1 MKSYQN
7 FITLIL
13 LCLSS
18 AIYSQDAML
27 EVQVSKDS
35 VYYGNQVKVTFIASN
50 VSGSFIAPEFE
61 GFQIIN
67 GPFTSSSYSFI
78 NGTESRKT
86 TYVYVL
92 EPLKIGKLKIG
103 KASFKG
109 NGKDLSSSEIQI
121 FVKANPDGIQEAPDK
136 NGQDRSIN
144 DMFEG
149 FGNMNDF
156 FNMPEMQQFEIKPKE
171 VKPKQAKPTY
181 KFKTE
186 KI

>member
-1 MKSYQN
+1 MKSYAN
-7 FITLIL
+7 FITLIV
-13 LCLSS
+13 LCLSTS
-18 AIYSQDAML
+18 LYAQEPML

-50 VSGSFIAPEFE
+50 VSGSFNAPDFD
-61 GFQIIN
+61 GFQIVN

-78 NGTESRKT
+78 NGSESRKT

-92 EPLKIGKLKIG
+92 EPVKIGKLKIG

-109 NGKDLSSSEIQI
+109 SDKELSSSEIKI
-121 FVKANPDGIQEAPDK
+121 FVKANPDGIREPADK
-136 NGQDRSIN
+136 NGQERSLS

-149 FGNMNDF
+149 FGSMNDF

-171 VKPKQAKPTY
+171 SKPKKEKPTY